1 MKTLKITL
9 LVALFFASI
18 TSCTKQDLNEDDI
31 QIAPKTENTLFTG
44 GNGQDEGQFRYILKI
59 CLKPFRFNLKGF
71 INLINYRYI

>member
-31 QIAPKTENTLFTG
+31 QRSVETETTVYTG
-44 GNGQDEGQFRYILKI
+44 GNADE
-59 CLKPFRFNLKGF
+59 
-71 INLINYRYI
+71 